1 MKKEDFQEIKKL
13 IASGKENLAIE
24 HLLRKSARTKIEND
38 VIRLSNRYQKLN
50 KEFLN
55 GLITKESRDVEL
67 NTINSAILNIEGRL
81 WSTKKRSKSG
91 RFALLLLV
99 VFLIVFLISKSLF
112 DDSDLLDFRD
122 GKRYKTT
129 IINDLEWLSENIS
142 FKIND
147 DSWCY
152 NNMCKTSNRYGRL
165 YNFEGAL
172 YACTGL
178 GEGWRL
184 PTKQELVS
192 LKSYLE
198 KEQNSMNFDNFLGGE
213 MGLDGTF
220 LYLKENGILW
230 SSTRSKGD
238 YIWAMYLHG
247 DSKLIEI
254 IDHGAKT
261 YGYSCRCV
269 KNIKN

>member
-1 MKKEDFQEIKKL
+1 MGF
-13 IASGKENLAIE
+13 S
-24 HLLRKSARTKIEND
+24 
-38 VIRLSNRYQKLN
+38 
-50 KEFLN
+50 
-55 GLITKESRDVEL
+55 
-67 NTINSAILNIEGRL
+67 
-81 WSTKKRSKSG
+81 
-91 RFALLLLV
+91 
-99 VFLIVFLISKSLF
+99 IVFLILKSLF

-122 GKRYKTT
+122 GRRYKTA

-142 FKIND
+142 FKIRD

-152 NNMCKTSNRYGRL
+152 NHICKTSGKYGRL

-198 KEQNSMNFDNFLGGE
+198 KEPNSMNFGDFLGGE
-213 MGLDGTF
+213 MALDNAF

-230 SSTRSKGD
+230 SSTRSKGN
-238 YIWAMYLHG
+238 YIWVMYLHG

-254 IDHGAKT
+254 IDHGEKT

-269 KNIKN
+269 KTVKN